1 MATTT
6 TTTKS
11 ALPQGDYMKCY
22 AADRYIMARDFK
34 NTLATAVAE
43 QCPICVGQTDY
54 YNTADL
60 RRALGTEFFREME
73 CEVVTYMIR

>member
-1 MATTT
+1 
-6 TTTKS
+6 
-11 ALPQGDYMKCY
+11 MKCY
-22 AADRYIMARDFK
+22 AADRYIMARDFQSR
-34 NTLATAVAE
+34 LATAVSE

-73 CEVVTYMIR
+73 CEIITYMIL